1 MLVLINNGDGFKDY
15 TQFVIEGSLTV
26 EDAINVPTTIEF
38 QLCNINSAFV
48 PPVPGAYVR
57 IVSEKYVGK
66 VLATGFITNEP
77 EREFLGL
84 SLSAGYR
91 SQFQLYTHDV
101 KATSDEWLLNVKSP
115 PYIPAFVNLGT
126 GQILA
131 KLAEALAPGFFDT
144 TSQVASGDL
153 VPYFAY
159 SSDRNWSDI
168 AKELADGARYRYK
181 LIDRTLYF
189 QPFGDS
195 PLGVIYDEVRQK
207 EAEFY
212 PAALK
217 SGVLTVPPVN
227 DAMVLGDIEPQ
238 TICED
243 VFIGDGFTGNFPLR
257 HHVFDGE
264 SNILLQDDWTGD
276 KFNETYWD
284 VEDPFNTF
292 SLIGQLNV
300 VGGDGTLGT
309 TYLLANSGI
318 ELGGGINLQH
328 GQYIFNDTC
337 EGILGGVYDQVEELD
352 MNKCIAGF
360 RITPSTSVVSTV
372 SGASGI
378 IIQPIYKGQ
387 LVGPEIVTQIN
398 HQYFLQTVINA
409 HRWDRFKQIY
419 RTLDTQDQFGGDF
432 PNSKAEILY
441 IITDLDLGQVMLF
454 DNGTRIVTSPGI
466 DTIFVQE
473 VDDGLPA
480 FGVYLP
486 VNCQFMNVSI
496 TATLVAFPP
505 QGSLRVS
512 NLVGPTGGQL
522 PILPSQ
528 VQEPP
533 QNYLLGF
540 GFANDTATVSLQGDV
555 DNLSFYADDLPAVG
569 SRIHFRSWAA
579 GTAIG
584 RVRDSENVAETSV
597 IDGDDGVRAAIITG
611 LKPLPRTS
619 AECENAAAAAI
630 LDRENPQ
637 FQGTYSFYNYFWNA
651 LGADYPRPGKYFYCN
666 SPNRKI
672 KEQNLFVNTTR
683 ATVVELRDE
692 IIQFEVDFG
701 SDLYLEKL
709 IAKFLERTESV
720 LTPQQTS
727 TVLTPIELAQVG
739 FFYGE
744 DLHDARILDL
754 DSLTVTFDL
763 GVIPATGCEIRRS
776 DLGWGKTNQN
786 LIGTFS
792 DQFIT
797 LPRIQFD
804 QTWYFRQV
812 NGTQISRNATKIRLV
827 APLIPSPPLLIGQS
841 TTALALDFNGDIR
854 NIYGV
859 EIRVTTPITNL
870 VSINIL
876 DAQRTNYYVTLNF
889 PPQSIP
895 PFSQGDIIK
904 VSISADPYS
913 FAEGALFVVD
923 AATNSSVSYW
933 QSDLSIV
940 PVSTPDWVVPAGV
953 TAIVQL
959 QAVSQ
964 SQTITGFFEANGIV
978 TVQTSLPH
986 GFSVGDQ
993 FIIESTPTSEL
1004 FGLGFSIRPQTITNI
1019 IDDVTFQFNDVFFV
1033 QLGSYS
1039 FTNVSGAY
1047 LASLTGILGETVIFQ
1062 QVAATPGD
1070 LNFDLTLPK
1079 VAQAI
1084 ALSQTTTNPQMIC
1097 YFFNLL
1103 WGYSEPLILP
1113 LPLLVQPFGT
1123 TITPGAS
1130 GTKACTCLDPKDFG
1144 GVCDGVADDTAA
1156 VQAAL
1161 NQARANYLANKPS
1174 ASSVVCIPTCDKCLV
1189 TPQVLDNCNG
1199 IGFGPS
1205 AVALFIDAGVTLQI
1219 DGELE
1224 LGPVAGNT
1232 AAQQALSGHPLTIL
1246 ENRNAFVLGQSD
1258 SDILVKG
1265 KGKLNGNSI
1274 PISVQE
1280 SVQLALL
1287 RHTNFTGGVETDF
1300 SGDAQSGDSGFIVID
1315 DDDDTVY
1322 ISSPYGAGLPLQGHV
1337 RKFNCANGNYLGD
1350 LGTFPGIGQ
1359 GNNRPS
1365 GGMYIFRDPVH
1376 GKWLLMSCGSVWGGA
1391 FELMALNSPDVAEG
1405 TVTNSIIPLNDGIH
1419 AGFNHSATDV
1429 DENGNIWL
1437 FGQSYNSITASLDPP
1452 KMWQFRLT
1460 GAHTVSL
1467 VNTTDF
1473 SILYGWTA
1481 GFGVKYDP
1489 LSKTLVVWGQDSGSN
1504 DIIARVD
1511 QNNNFNILASSIVSG
1526 VAGAS
1531 IPLNI
1536 GKDGKI
1542 ATQNGLNTVQLIQV
1556 SDCTLVQSYNLIAQ
1570 YGITDSIKSVW
1581 YDAANNYAWVNFQ
1594 GSQKVYILDLSSST
1608 ATLLLDEAAIPDVG
1622 NDHSLCIGYGAF
1634 GVSSDGKFATTN
1646 QWTGA
1651 ASGGFV
1657 AFIDFWQVPRNIQ
1670 NKSGVIGI
1678 RFYNCDKSRIEDL
1691 TIEKTT
1697 LCGIEW
1703 GLSDKAE
1710 IFDTYCIGP
1719 DLNGWGYLLDTLTNF
1734 SLSRNFVFGD
1744 SSTGLISIAEYG
1756 CSDGI
1761 INSNIAEKSDTRL
1774 FLHSNV
1780 GFESGEPQTCTGL
1793 LIEGNDFSDGTGN
1806 SSVAAVRLVGVADSI
1821 IFRGN
1826 TIRNN
1831 SQIGLNIS
1839 GLKGTTISGNII
1851 KNNQSGLY
1859 SDQSAPLIDVS
1870 IVDNII
1876 AENATFDLA
1885 MPRTEG
1891 GASPLFDNGI
1901 NVVYAFNPAIDSQA
1915 YYSTG
1920 RQPIVEGTVFGK
1932 VGQAFPLSGP
1942 ANQIYA
1948 YKGGA
1953 NPIQQ
1958 IGTAVQV
1965 SIGGFTL
1972 EFTDKELSYAGIST
1986 LSPAISGDTFG
1997 LYYVFVDDPWHDG
2010 VTDIE
2015 YGMTQNADDL
2025 YTSQARLFLGNI
2037 WLLSSGGGVG
2047 TGGGSGPGNGPILA
2061 PAPYLITCTWDGV
2074 IPGNTVLVRHP
2085 AANGVPF
2092 FFNGLGDSA
2101 GVADTPAT
2109 STATFSV
2116 KKNGV
2121 QFGTMVFGAGATY
2134 ATFTGTP
2141 TSFQYPD
2148 VLKVVAPA
2156 SPDATL
2162 ADIGFTL
2169 RGLRQTATVVQTN
2182 LVLSD
2187 DNSANWNDAIST
2199 SNPPSFSD
2207 SLNNWQDE
2215 ILMLFNNGYL
2225 KAFSNAINFWAD
2237 SISIAPH
2244 SQIGEQLAMSDKMNL
2259 GMGFKL
2265 SDQFSMSDAIAT
2277 SGATIQLILSD
2288 SLTLADGYSENL
2300 GLNIIKTE
2308 NLNNWQDVF
2317 SHS

>member
-1 MLVLINNGDGFKDY
+1 MLVLINNGNGFTDY
-15 TQFVIEGSLTV
+15 TQYVIQGSLSI
-26 EDAINVPTTIEF
+26 EDAINVPTTIQF

-48 PPVPGAYVR
+48 PPVPGAYLR
-57 IVSEKYVGK
+57 IVSEKYIGK
-66 VLATGFITNEP
+66 VLATGFVTNEP

-91 SQFQLYTHDV
+91 SQFQLYTYDV
-101 KATSDEWLLNVKSP
+101 KATSDEWLLNVKSV

-131 KLAEALAPGFFDT
+131 KLAEALAPGFFNT

-181 LIDRTLYF
+181 VIDRTLYF
-189 QPFGDS
+189 QPFGDT
-195 PLGVIYDEVRQK
+195 PLGVSYDEVRQS

-227 DAMVLGDIEPQ
+227 DATVLGDVEPQ

-243 VFIGDGFTGNFPLR
+243 TFVGDGFTGNFPLR

-264 SNILLQDDWTGD
+264 SNILLQDDWTGNT
-276 KFNETYWD
+276 FNTTYWD

-309 TYLLANSGI
+309 TYILAQSGI
-318 ELGGGINLQH
+318 ELGGGVNLQH

-337 EGILGGVYDQVEELD
+337 EGILGGIYDQVEELD
-352 MNKCIAGF
+352 LNKCIAGF
-360 RITPSTSVVSTV
+360 RVTPSTSVLSTV

-387 LVGPEIVTQIN
+387 LVGPQIVTQIN
-398 HQYFLQTVINA
+398 HQYFLQTVVNA
-409 HRWDRFKQIY
+409 HRWDRFNQIY
-419 RTLDTQDQFGGDF
+419 RTLDVQDQFGGDF

-454 DNGTRIVTSPGI
+454 DNGTRIVTSPGV
-466 DTIFVQE
+466 DTTFVQE
-473 VDDGLPA
+473 VDDGLPP

-555 DNLSFYADDLPAVG
+555 DNVSFYADDLPAVG
-569 SRIHFRSWAA
+569 ARIHFRSWAS

-584 RVRDSENVAETSV
+584 RVRDSNNVLNTAV

-637 FQGTYSFYNYFWNA
+637 FQGSYSFYNYFWNA
-651 LGADYPRPGKYFYCN
+651 LGADYPRPGKYFFCN
-666 SPNRKI
+666 APNRKI

-692 IIQFEVDFG
+692 IIQFEIDFG
-701 SDLYLEKL
+701 ADLYLEKL
-709 IAKFLERTESV
+709 IASFLERTESI

-727 TVLTPIELAQVG
+727 TVLTPLELSRVG

-744 DLHDARILDL
+744 DLHDARILDF
-754 DSLTVTFDL
+754 DSLTATFDL
-763 GVIPATGCEIRRS
+763 GVIPATGCEVRRS
-776 DLGWGKTNQN
+776 DTGWGRTNQN
-786 LIGTFS
+786 LLGTFS

-797 LPRIQFD
+797 FPRTQID
-804 QTWYFRQV
+804 QTWYLRQV
-812 NGTQISRNATKIRLV
+812 NGTRISRNSTKLRLV

-841 TTALALDFNGDIR
+841 TTALVLDFNGDIR

-859 EIRVTTPITNL
+859 EIRVTTPITNQIS
-870 VSINIL
+870 VGIT
-876 DAQRTNYYVTLNF
+876 DAQRLNYYVTLNF
-889 PPQSIP
+889 PAQSTP
-895 PFSQGDIIK
+895 PFSPGDIIK

-913 FAEGALFVVD
+913 FAEGSLFVVD

-933 QSDLSIV
+933 QSDLAIT
-940 PVSTPDWVVPAGV
+940 PVSTPDWAVPAGV
-953 TAIVQL
+953 TATVQL

-964 SQTITGFFEANGIV
+964 SQTIVGFFEANGVV
-978 TVQTSLPH
+978 TVQTALPH

-993 FIIESTPTSEL
+993 FIIEDTPTSQL
-1004 FGLGFSIRPQTITNI
+1004 FGLGFSIRPQTVTNI
-1019 IDDVTFQFNDVFFV
+1019 IDDFNFQFNDVFFV

-1039 FTNVSGAY
+1039 FTNVTGAY
-1047 LASLTGILGETVIFQ
+1047 LASLTGTLGETVIFQ
-1062 QVAATPGD
+1062 KVAATPGD
-1070 LNFDLTLPK
+1070 LNFDLTIPK

-1084 ALSQTTTNPQMIC
+1084 ALSQSTTNPQMIC

-1103 WGYSEPLILP
+1103 WGYSDPLILQ
-1113 LPLLVQPFGT
+1113 LPILVQPRGT
-1123 TITPGAS
+1123 TITAS
-1130 GTKACTCLDPKDFG
+1130 GTKACTCLDPRDFG
-1144 GVCDGVADDTAA
+1144 AIGDGVADDTAA

-1174 ASSVVCIPTCDKCLV
+1174 DSSVVCIHTCEKCLV

-1199 IGFGPS
+1199 VGFGQS
-1205 AVALFIDAGVTLQI
+1205 AVALFIDTGVTLQI

-1224 LGPVAGNT
+1224 LGPVPGNT
-1232 AAQQALSGHPLTIL
+1232 TAQQALSGHPLTII
-1246 ENRNAFVLGQSD
+1246 ENRNAFVVGKSD
-1258 SDILVKG
+1258 SEILIRG

-1274 PISVQE
+1274 PISIQE
-1280 SVQLALL
+1280 NIQLALL
-1287 RHTNFTGGVETDF
+1287 KHTNFTGGVETDF
-1300 SGDAQSGDSGFIVID
+1300 SGDAQSGDSSFIVVD
-1315 DDDDTVY
+1315 NDDDTVY
-1322 ISSPYGAGLPLQGHV
+1322 ISSPYGASLPLQGHV
-1337 RKFNCANGNYLGD
+1337 RKFNCSNGNYLGD
-1350 LGTFPGIGQ
+1350 IGTFPNIGQ
-1359 GNNRPS
+1359 GNPRPS
-1365 GGMYIFRDPVH
+1365 GGMYIFKDPVN
-1376 GKWLLMSCGSVWGGA
+1376 GKWLLLSCGSVWGGA
-1391 FELMALNSPDVAEG
+1391 FALMSLNPGSLG
-1405 TVTNSIIPLNDGIH
+1405 QVTNALIPLNDGIH

-1429 DENGNIWL
+1429 DEDGNIWI

-1452 KMWQFRLT
+1452 TMWQFRITGHLT
-1460 GAHTVSL
+1460 ISEVSATNFAPL
-1467 VNTTDF
+1467 
-1473 SILYGWTA
+1473 LGWTA

-1489 LSKTLVVWGQDSGSN
+1489 LSKNLIVWGQDSGSN
-1504 DIIARVD
+1504 NIIARVD
-1511 QNNNFNILASSIVSG
+1511 QRNGFNVLASSIVSG

-1536 GKDGKI
+1536 GADGKF
-1542 ATQNGLNTVQLIQV
+1542 ATQNGANTVQLIQV
-1556 SDCTLVQSYNLIAQ
+1556 SDCTLVQSYNLITQ
-1570 YGITDSIKSVW
+1570 YGITDTIRSVW
-1581 YDAANNYAWVNFQ
+1581 YDFANNYAWVNFQ
-1594 GSQKVYILDLSSST
+1594 GSQKVYILDLSGST
-1608 ATLLLDEAAIPDVG
+1608 KALLTDEAAIPDVG
-1622 NDHSLCIGYGAF
+1622 VDSAICASYGAF
-1634 GVSSDGKFATTN
+1634 TATADGKYVVTN
-1646 QWTGA
+1646 QWAGA

-1657 AFIDFWQVPRNIQ
+1657 AFIDFWQAPRIIQ

-1678 RFYNCDKSRIEDL
+1678 RFYNCDKTRVTDL

-1710 IFDTYCIGP
+1710 ILDTYCIGP
-1719 DLNGWGYLLDTLTNF
+1719 DLDGWGYLLDTLTNF
-1734 SLSRNFVFGD
+1734 SLSRNLVYGD
-1744 SSTGLISIAEYG
+1744 SSTGLISIGEYG

-1761 INSNIAEKSDTRL
+1761 IDSNIVEKSDTRL

-1780 GFESGEPQTCTGL
+1780 GFESGEPKTCAGL
-1793 LIEGNDFSDGTGN
+1793 LIEGNTFSGGIG
-1806 SSVAAVRLVGVADSI
+1806 SSSIAAVKLGGQADSI
-1821 IFRGN
+1821 VFRGN

-1831 SQIGLNIS
+1831 SQIGMNIS
-1839 GLKGTTISGNII
+1839 GLKGATISGNSI

-1859 SDQSAPLIDVS
+1859 SDQAAPLINVS
-1870 IVDNII
+1870 IVDNVIEDNI
-1876 AENATFDLA
+1876 AFDLA
-1885 MPRTEG
+1885 MPTTEG
-1891 GASPLFDNGI
+1891 GASPLYDNGTNI
-1901 NVVYAFNPAIDSQA
+1901 VYAFNPAIDSQA

-1920 RQPIVEGTVFGK
+1920 RQPIVEGSTFGK

-1942 ANQIYA
+1942 ANMVYA
-1948 YKGGA
+1948 IKGGA

-1958 IGTAVQV
+1958 VGTAVQV
-1965 SIGGFTL
+1965 SIGNFTL
-1972 EFTDKELSYAGIST
+1972 EFPDKEISYTGIST
-1986 LSPAISGDTFG
+1986 LSPAVSGDTFG

-2010 VTDIE
+2010 VTDIQ
-2015 YGMTQNADDL
+2015 YGMTQDPDDL

-2074 IPGNTVLVRHP
+2074 IPSSTVLVRHP

-2101 GVADTPAT
+2101 GVADTPAAA
-2109 STATFSV
+2109 TATFSV

-2121 QFGTMVFGAGATY
+2121 QFGTMVFATGATF

-2169 RGLRQTATVVQTN
+2169 KGFRQTATIVQSN
-2182 LVLSD
+2182 LTLSD

-2207 SLNNWQDE
+2207 SLNNWKDE
-2215 ILMLFNNGYL
+2215 ILLLFNNSYL
-2225 KAFSNAINFWAD
+2225 KPLSDSLNFWLD

-2244 SQIGEQLAMSDKMNL
+2244 GQIGETMLMSDMIIIRI
-2259 GMGFKL
+2259 GFIL
-2265 SDQFSMSDAIAT
+2265 SDQMVMSDIVTGVGSAQIPQAFSDT
-2277 SGATIQLILSD
+2277 FSLTDAFVKVLQLQIILADSMTLSD
-2288 SLTLADGYSENL
+2288 NMNKTLT
-2300 GLNIIKTE
+2300 
-2308 NLNNWQDVF
+2308 
-2317 SHS
+2317 